1 MCVLPNENSIMKN
14 RKHVSG
20 TRIFWIGKVMKK
32 IDMGLN
38 NTKEIEIRRKA
49 RWLLRFTA
57 LIALTNLFFTPSSF
71 AGPNSNLECTSSGL
85 EAMIKEVDAF
95 FNQEN
100 RNDSFIKVNH
110 ISDKYLNPKCNLF
123 EQFKIML
130 AYGFKVNGQKEN
142 EIELEI
148 PLLKDRW
155 FLLFRPGL
163 QIIIRFNKD
172 NKITEVYS
180 YIANVTL

>member
-1 MCVLPNENSIMKN
+1 M
-14 RKHVSG
+14 
-20 TRIFWIGKVMKK
+20 
-32 IDMGLN
+32 
-38 NTKEIEIRRKA
+38 
-49 RWLLRFTA
+49 
-57 LIALTNLFFTPSSF
+57 PSSF
-71 AGPNSNLECTSSGL
+71 ASPNSNLECTSSGL

-95 FNQEN
+95 YNQEN

-110 ISDKYLNPKCNLF
+110 ISDRYINQECNLF

-163 QIIIRFNKD
+163 KITIYFNKD

-180 YIANVTL
+180 RIANVML